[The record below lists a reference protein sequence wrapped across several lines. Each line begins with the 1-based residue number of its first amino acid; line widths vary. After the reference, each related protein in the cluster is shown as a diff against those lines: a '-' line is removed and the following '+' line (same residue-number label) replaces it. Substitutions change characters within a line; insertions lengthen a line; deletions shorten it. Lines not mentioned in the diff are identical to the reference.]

1 MVRALASHQCCPGS
15 TPGVNAICGLSLLLV
30 LSLALRGFSPG
41 TPVFPSTQ
49 KLTLPNSNSI
59 WNART
64 CLNEFIWTPRCF
76 VGKQAIYIFFLWCT
90 YNTERTQGSYKK
102 LQPLFKGFS
111 RTTLDFQGPSTRNII
126 SQIVQKRTF
135 PVYSNKT
142 LRIELFASPTSLQF
156 SVHLSLIDSYLFHR
170 KEHFM

>member
-1 MVRALASHQCCPGS
+1 M
-15 TPGVNAICGLSLLLV
+15 
-30 LSLALRGFSPG
+30 
-41 TPVFPSTQ
+41 
-49 KLTLPNSNSI
+49 
-59 WNART
+59 
-64 CLNEFIWTPRCF
+64 
-76 VGKQAIYIFFLWCT
+76 GKQAIYIFFYDVLIILREHRVHTKNC
-90 YNTERTQGSYKK
+90 NH
-102 LQPLFKGFS
+102 FS
-111 RTTLDFQGPSTRNII
+111 RAFQGPSTRNII